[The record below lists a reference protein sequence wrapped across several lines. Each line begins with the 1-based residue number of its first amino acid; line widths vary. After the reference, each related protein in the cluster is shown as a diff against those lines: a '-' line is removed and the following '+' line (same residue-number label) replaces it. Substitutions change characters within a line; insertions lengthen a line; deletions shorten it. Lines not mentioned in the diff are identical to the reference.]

1 MTTRPLVDPEVLPL
15 LEMLPGFSFST
26 ELLPTIRAG
35 FGSVEGQ
42 PEPALKGVWHTAPGR
57 DGAPDVP
64 LLVLNPP
71 SANTARPAVLHIHGG
86 GMVIGSA
93 TMAEATFPDLVLA
106 HDFVVVSVDY
116 RLAPETPFP
125 GPQEDCYA
133 GLEWLIANA
142 AELGVDPSRIVIMG
156 ESAGGGLA
164 AALALMVRDRG
175 GPVLA
180 GQVLIYPMVDHR
192 TGGPDCQWNNPQTGE
207 FVWTR
212 ESNMFGW
219 SSLQGGYAADDDRLS
234 WFSPARAADLSGLP
248 QTFISVGTLDL
259 FFDEDL
265 DYARRLAAAA
275 VPVEL
280 HVYPGAF
287 HGFNM
292 VKTARVALQAQADV
306 VGAMRRM
313 LGV

>member
-1 MTTRPLVDPEVLPL
+1 MTTRHLVDPETLPI
-15 LEMLPGFSFST
+15 LEMLPQFSFSA

-35 FGSVEGQ
+35 FGNTEGQ
-42 PEPALKGVWHTAPGR
+42 PEPAMRGVWHKAPGR
-57 DGAPDVP
+57 DGAPEVP

-71 SANTARPAVLHIHGG
+71 SANSARPAILHIHGG

-93 TMAEATFPDLVLA
+93 TMAENMFADLVLA

-133 GLEWLIANA
+133 GLDWLIANA
-142 AELGVDPSRIVIMG
+142 AELGVDPTRMVIMG

-175 GPVLA
+175 GPALA

-192 TGGPDCQWNNPQTGE
+192 TGSADCQWNNPQTGE

-212 ESNMFGW
+212 DSNMFGW
-219 SSLQGGYAADDDRLS
+219 SSLQGGYALDDHRLG

-265 DYARRLAAAA
+265 DYSRRLSAAA

-292 VKTARVALQAQADV
+292 MKTARVAMQAEADV
-306 VGAMRRM
+306 HGAMLRM

>member
-1 MTTRPLVDPEVLPL
+1 MTTRPLVDPEILPV
-15 LEMLPGFSFST
+15 LEMLPGFAFST
-26 ELLPTIRAG
+26 ETLPTIRAG
-35 FGSVEGQ
+35 FGDRDGQ
-42 PEPALKGVWHTAPGR
+42 PEPAMKGVWHQAPGR
-57 DGAPDVP
+57 DGAPEVQV
-64 LLVLNPP
+64 LVLDPP
-71 SANTARPAVLHIHGG
+71 SDNRARPAILHIHGG

-93 TMAEATFPDLVLA
+93 TMAESLFADLVLA
-106 HDFVVVSVDY
+106 HDFVVASVDY

-142 AELGVDPSRIVIMG
+142 ASLGVDPARVIVMG

-164 AALALMVRDRG
+164 AALTLMVRDRA
-175 GPVLA
+175 GPALA
-180 GQVLIYPMVDHR
+180 GQILIYPMLDHR

-212 ESNMFGW
+212 ASNMFGW
-219 SSLQGGYAADDDRLS
+219 TSLQGDYDLGDDRLG
-234 WFSPARAADLSGLP
+234 WFAPACATDLSGLP
-248 QTFISVGTLDL
+248 QSFISVGTLDL
-259 FFDEDL
+259 FFDENL
-265 DYARRLAAAA
+265 DYARRLSAAA

-292 VKTARVALQAQADV
+292 MQTARVAQQAAADV
-306 VGAMRRM
+306 QAAMQRM
-313 LGV
+313 LGG